1 MSQLKPQNWHS
12 FSDENEKLNSE
23 HWDDVSYCS
32 LNTELLI
39 LTTELNTTPVIYRV
53 FIKYCQLSQIMNHS
67 SDSSVCLRHSECLF
81 IRAAGKAE
89 DHMTKTFETEN
100 VKYFLNSYNFEDN
113 YLIASYSEFL
123 CSTISNQQW
132 QDYLSW
138 RINYCNLKEKYCKGI

>member
-12 FSDENEKLNSE
+12 FSVENEKLNSE
-23 HWDDVSYCS
+23 HWADVSYCS

-67 SDSSVCLRHSECLF
+67 SDSTVCLRHSLNVCLYEQ
-81 IRAAGKAE
+81 RKAE

-100 VKYFLNSYNFEDN
+100 VKYFLNYYFEDN
-113 YLIASYSEFL
+113 YLIATYTKFL
-123 CSTISNQQW
+123 CNCTFIVWYHKSS
-132 QDYLSW
+132 
-138 RINYCNLKEKYCKGI
+138 